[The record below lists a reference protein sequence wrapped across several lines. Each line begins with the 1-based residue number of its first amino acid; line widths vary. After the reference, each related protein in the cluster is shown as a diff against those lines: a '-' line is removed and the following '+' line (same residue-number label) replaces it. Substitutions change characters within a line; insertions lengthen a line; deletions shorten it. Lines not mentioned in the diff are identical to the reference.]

1 MLDFCTT
8 SSNFQELQSQIDEVN
23 AANEAAKAAAES
35 EAAGIAAA
43 RKEAAMSIQK
53 IRSDAEAKILAASNV
68 VEQTKEE
75 HAATLAEIE
84 ENTKRSLQDAH
95 RRAQNAS
102 ERSKAEAQRLEAEKI
117 QEIEQIKNLAGS
129 TITAA
134 NKKAQKEKEELEKR
148 FAEALDTHEEK
159 MSAEFL
165 GSARAIAELKA
176 EMETKLQNAQEEAQA
191 EVAKLEAELE
201 EQRTSTY
208 INITNIERD
217 VIAVCN
223 EVVSVTSDFLCDL
236 ALSSRD
242 WAVSQ
247 SKHAHSNVVD
257 VYSNGIRPAVVSAGN
272 GLVDGAKAMYTSHIQ
287 PPMNQI
293 RDNAQA
299 KYSEVVQPHIYEH
312 LTPIYEEKIK
322 PAFNQHVLPA
332 YINHVVPAY
341 NNHVVPAMNRAL
353 DATVASWDV
362 TVRRADDMKQ
372 SAWKDIKEAL
382 KLAEEASLEAY
393 GYAAAFIRTIRLR
406 SFEFSV
412 DGAERFFDGC
422 LGFIEKYDGKGV
434 VPDTA
439 KEKLA
444 AARNNADTF
453 VEIAAWATLACLFV
467 AFLPFF
473 MNVVVLILQVAII
486 VAFELAT
493 WPFRAV
499 WFFCFGRKEE
509 VVPDAIEVSP
519 AASIEVGESVPKK
532 QSTHSGSDEPQSP
545 TPDLVNES
553 VNMHVRPIT
562 PPDKSMSGPQTRSWA
577 VKKNA
582 S

>member
-1 MLDFCTT
+1 MLDVCAT

-53 IRSDAEAKILAASNV
+53 ISNV
-68 VEQTKEE
+68 LEQTKEE
-75 HAATLAEIE
+75 HAAKLAEIE

-102 ERSKAEAQRLEAEKI
+102 ERSKAEAQRLEAAKI

-129 TITAA
+129 TITEA

-148 FAEALDTHEEK
+148 FAEALDAHEEK
-159 MSAEFL
+159 MSAERL

-191 EVAKLEAELE
+191 KVAKLEAELE
-201 EQRTSTY
+201 EQRASTY

-223 EVVSVTSDFLCDL
+223 EVVSVAYDFLGDL
-236 ALSSRD
+236 ALGARD

-247 SKHAHSNVVD
+247 SKRAHSNALD
-257 VYSNGIRPAVVSAGN
+257 VYSNDIRPAVVSAGN
-272 GLVDGAKAMYTSHIQ
+272 GLLDGTKTMYTSHIQ

-322 PAFNQHVLPA
+322 PAFNQHVLPV
-332 YINHVVPAY
+332 YTNHVVPAY
-341 NNHVVPAMNRAL
+341 NIHVVPAMNRAL
-353 DATVASWDV
+353 GATVSSWDV

-393 GYAAAFIRTIRLR
+393 GHAAAFIRTIRLR
-406 SFEFSV
+406 SFEVSV

-422 LGFIEKYDGKGV
+422 LGFIEKHDEKGV
-434 VPDTA
+434 VPDMA

-444 AARNNADTF
+444 AARDNADTF

-467 AFLPFF
+467 AFLPFL

-486 VAFELAT
+486 ITFELAT

-519 AASIEVGESVPKK
+519 AASIEVGESAPKN
-532 QSTHSGSDEPQSP
+532 QSMRSGSDEPQSP

-562 PPDKSMSGPQTRSWA
+562 PPDKSMSGPQTRSRA